1 MRQDK
6 FPRPSEDITM
16 ETYLQQVPDP
26 PSSTAVP
33 KDVCI
38 CFQHPRTLLTPGVIQ
53 GSDIPVVEMST
64 GVETAME
71 EEPRKEL
78 NLGWQFDIPNPRNI
92 RRYSWALKYRVSF
105 TVVKGLLLSV
115 MRVQTSSLSWRVI
128 YARQSE
134 RIRNSSSAARVRRG
148 CREDRRPE
156 VMTVRT
162 ATSF

>member
-1 MRQDK
+1 LRQDK
-6 FPRPSEDITM
+6 FPRSSEDITV
-16 ETYLQQVPDP
+16 ETDLQQVPDP
-26 PSSTAVP
+26 PSSTAVT

-92 RRYSWALKYRVSF
+92 RRNSWALKYQVSF
-105 TVVKGLLLSV
+105 TGGKGAPIKCHES
-115 MRVQTSSLSWRVI
+115 
-128 YARQSE
+128 AN
-134 RIRNSSSAARVRRG
+134 IRLVLESDLCKTV
-148 CREDRRPE
+148 REDQKFILGCTREAGVQRGSE
-156 VMTVRT
+156 
-162 ATSF
+162 A

>member
-78 NLGWQFDIPNPRNI
+78 NLGWQFDIPNLRNI
-92 RRYSWALKYRVSF
+92 CRYGWALKYRVSF
-105 TVVKGLLLSV
+105 TGGKGAPIKCHES
-115 MRVQTSSLSWRVI
+115 
-128 YARQSE
+128 AN
-134 RIRNSSSAARVRRG
+134 IRLVLESDL
-148 CREDRRPE
+148 CK
-156 VMTVRT
+156 TVRENQKFILGCT
-162 ATSF
+162 REAGVQSGSEA